1 MFVLRTPTFDLPNYI
16 HDQLLEDIESGKF
29 SGNHSYFTTK
39 SVKHQPLLI
48 KLLTKFLF
56 GDVTFQTF
64 QLTEESEELVLNHY
78 KDFIKFVDQPYKIR
92 FKNLS
97 NAKAMPPHSDV
108 ENSHRGTE
116 YPAGDYCSIFVG
128 IRTNKE
134 VTNWYTYSGNFIMD
148 KVNPFK
154 LKKKTSIV
162 LGNQESCLF
171 NNDAIH
177 SVTNCNPKNA
187 RWALAISWQN
197 MTYDELVQKYHDY
210 LNTICN

>member
-1 MFVLRTPTFDLPNYI
+1 MFVLKTPTFDLPDNI
-16 HDQLLEDIESGKF
+16 HNCLLEDIRHKKF
-29 SGNHSYFTTK
+29 DGNYSYFTTK
-39 SVKHQPLLI
+39 SVKHQPLLV

-64 QLTEESEELVLNHY
+64 QLTKESEELVFNYY
-78 KDFIKFVDQPYKIR
+78 KDFINFVNRPYKIR

-116 YPAGDYCSIFVG
+116 YPKGDYCSIFVG
-128 IRTNKE
+128 IKTNQE
-134 VTNWYTYSGNFIMD
+134 ITNWYTYSGDFIMD

-154 LKKKTSIV
+154 LKKKTSIR
-162 LGNQESCLF
+162 LSDRESCLF
-171 NNDAIH
+171 NNNAIH
-177 SVTNCNPKNA
+177 SVTNCKPENE
-187 RWALAISWQN
+187 RWALAISWQDI
-197 MTYDELVQKYHDY
+197 TYEELVQKYHDY